1 MAIQGL
7 NTFCLFLQEE
17 DSFYKAIEESRFP
30 RIVGSGEFWCLDLLC
45 VAVEG
50 VEVLMLGAGTSLAN
64 ALGLVMAC
72 FFVFI
77 ISYPAKAS
85 NVYLFCETLLGKH
98 QPEAAKKRVAVNK
111 FISTLS

>member
-1 MAIQGL
+1 M
-7 NTFCLFLQEE
+7 QEE
-17 DSFYKAIEESRFP
+17 DSFYKAVEESRFP

-50 VEVLMLGAGTSLAN
+50 AEVLTLGAGTSLAN